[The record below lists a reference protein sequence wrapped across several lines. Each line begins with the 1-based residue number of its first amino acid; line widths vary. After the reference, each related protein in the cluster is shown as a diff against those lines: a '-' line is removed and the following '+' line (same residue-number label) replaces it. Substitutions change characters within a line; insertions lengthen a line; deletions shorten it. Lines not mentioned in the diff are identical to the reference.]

1 MSYYI
6 LKIVITA
13 LLVVL
18 ISELSKR
25 SSFAGAFLVS
35 VPFISLLAIMWLY
48 VDTRDTAKV
57 SALSSSIFWLVL
69 PSLVLFIALPL
80 LLRYGV
86 EFYASVAISVG
97 LTVLCYWAMLIL
109 LGHYGIK
116 L

>member
-1 MSYYI
+1 LTYYF
-6 LKIVITA
+6 LK
-13 LLVVL
+13 LLVTTLLIVS

-25 SSFAGAFLVS
+25 SSFAGAFLAS
-35 VPFISLLAIMWLY
+35 VPFISILAIMWLY
-48 VDTRDTAKV
+48 VDTKDIAKV

-80 LLRYGV
+80 LLRSGLA
-86 EFYASVAISVG
+86 FYASLAISGGV
-97 LTVLCYWAMLIL
+97 TVLCYWLMVLL